1 MTEKKKPVT
10 VKPVTVKPVIEIS
23 VEAAELLVSA
33 VMKMKLWAD
42 PGQIKYIR
50 KHHKELLKLTAVK
63 DG

>member
-1 MTEKKKPVT
+1 MTTAKKTIT
-10 VKPVTVKPVIEIS
+10 VIPVIEIN

-50 KHHKELLKLTAVK
+50 KHHKELLSITTKVK
-63 DG
+63 NG

>member
-1 MTEKKKPVT
+1 MMTEKTIK
-10 VKPVTVKPVIEIS
+10 VKPVITIS
-23 VEAAELLVSA
+23 AETAELLVSA

-50 KHHKELLKLTAVK
+50 KHHKELLNITAVK